1 MNDNYWGYHTK
12 MQKATEGTRLGSF
25 GASESD
31 THPQPWDLEAGP
43 SGPAG
48 RVPGT
53 RRTGTVGSLTA
64 PSAL

>member
-1 MNDNYWGYHTK
+1 

-31 THPQPWDLEAGP
+31 THPRPWDLEAGP

-48 RVPGT
+48 WVPGT
-53 RRTGTVGSLTA
+53 RRTDTVGSLAA